1 MDLRKD
7 TTIGGKRIATYD
19 DFLKLEE
26 IVGSGGGSGGW
37 QPGEGEDASI
47 YKLEIMSSS
56 GTKAVNGVF
65 NSTFSCKI

>member
-26 IVGSGGGSGGW
+26 IVGSGGEW
-37 QPGEGEDASI
+37 KPGDEDDTSI
-47 YKLEIMSSS
+47 YKL
-56 GTKAVNGVF
+56 
-65 NSTFSCKI
+65 

>member
-19 DFLKLEE
+19 DFLKLEK
-26 IVGSGGGSGGW
+26 IVGSGEEW
-37 QPGEGEDASI
+37 QPGDGDNTSI